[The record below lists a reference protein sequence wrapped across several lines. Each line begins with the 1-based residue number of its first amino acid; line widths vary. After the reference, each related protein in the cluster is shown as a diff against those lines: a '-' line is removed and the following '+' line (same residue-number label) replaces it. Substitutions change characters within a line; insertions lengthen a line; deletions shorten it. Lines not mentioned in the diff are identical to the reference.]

1 MDGTGLLGPVTS
13 CFRRTYGRRNYS
25 GRLSARTGWLLGL
38 RTMSR
43 APYVIAATLAAAGIA
58 WAIHLGVAPEPFA
71 ASSALAIAAGIVI
84 FTVVSVVGL
93 LLVRAPWARW
103 LAFAT
108 LALGLV
114 VAAITDFDDITAVVA
129 LVLSLVAI
137 GGLSGPWL
145 RVWLRRRPSATGP
158 EPRAAVLPLAALG
171 LVPLIGFV
179 SPDGLTILLVMLATA
194 SVVAVVG
201 YIRANSWG
209 LWGLRLVVP
218 ALTIG
223 AAVGL
228 DAMGAIALLVGGG
241 TVTALAW
248 TPAARRAI
256 RGSVPP
262 LPAPRHRSRTSPA
275 ESG

>member
-1 MDGTGLLGPVTS
+1 MHHGARGGEVT
-13 CFRRTYGRRNYS
+13 
-25 GRLSARTGWLLGL
+25 AE
-38 RTMSR
+38 
-43 APYVIAATLAAAGIA
+43 APAAAGVA
-58 WAIHLGVAPEPFA
+58 WAVLVRGAPYPLA
-71 ASSALAIAAGIVI
+71 ASRGHALCACSVS
-84 FTVVSVVGL
+84 FPVVGVVGL

-103 LAFAT
+103 RAFAT
-108 LALGLV
+108 LALGLI
-114 VAAITDFDDITAVVA
+114 VAATTGFDDVTAVVA

-179 SPDGLTILLVMLATA
+179 SPDGLTVLLVMLATA

-262 LPAPRHRSRTSPA
+262 LPAPLHRSSASPA

>member
-1 MDGTGLLGPVTS
+1 
-13 CFRRTYGRRNYS
+13 
-25 GRLSARTGWLLGL
+25 
-38 RTMSR
+38 MSR
-43 APYVIAATLAAAGIA
+43 APYFVAATLAGAGIA

-71 ASSALAIAAGIVI
+71 ASSAIAIAAGIVI
-84 FTVVSVVGL
+84 FTVISVVGL

-114 VAAITDFDDITAVVA
+114 VAAITGLDEVTAVVA
-129 LVLSLVAI
+129 LVLSLAAI

-158 EPRAAVLPLAALG
+158 EPRVAVLPPAALA

-179 SPDGLTILLVMLATA
+179 SPGGLTVPLVVLATA
-194 SVVAVVG
+194 SVVLVIG
-201 YIRANSWG
+201 YIRANTWG

-218 ALTIG
+218 VLTIG
-223 AAVGL
+223 AATTLSV
-228 DAMGAIALLVGGG
+228 AGATALLAVGGI
-241 TVTALAW
+241 VTTLAW

-256 RGSVPP
+256 RSSVPP
-262 LPAPRHRSRTSPA
+262 LPAPRHRPSTSPA